1 MTLALFDFDGTITT
15 KDSFLDFIFFCHG
28 IPKTLLGILCNSPF
42 LILMILKFYPR
53 GKAKEKIWNH
63 FFGGWA
69 EDKFN
74 ACATNYVQN
83 RLPQILRPQALK
95 KLAWHKAQ
103 GHTIVIV
110 SASFEN
116 YLAFWTNK
124 EKVNLL
130 ATQGQVIDKRISGR
144 LASKNCHG
152 EEKIRRI
159 KQKYHLKDFNHVA
172 AYGDSRGD
180 LALKTI
186 ATEFYYKPF
195 RSKT

>member
-1 MTLALFDFDGTITT
+1 MTLAIFDFDGTITT
-15 KDSFLDFIFFCHG
+15 KDSFLDFIVFCCG

-42 LILMILKFYPR
+42 LALMILKIYPR

-63 FFGGWA
+63 FFGGWS
-69 EDKFN
+69 EDKFDS
-74 ACATNYVQN
+74 CVKNYVQN
-83 RLPQILRPQALK
+83 RLPKILRPQAIEKIL
-95 KLAWHKAQ
+95 WHKDQ
-103 GHTIVIV
+103 GHKVLVV

-116 YLAFWTNK
+116 YLNVWSKKESLDLIATEGEVQNGKITGRFASENCYGQ
-124 EKVNLL
+124 EKV
-130 ATQGQVIDKRISGR
+130 
-144 LASKNCHG
+144 
-152 EEKIRRI
+152 RRI
-159 KQKYHLKDFNHVA
+159 RKKYNLKDFDDIY